1 MTLQEVLISG
11 KQKLMAADIAD
22 AATDA
27 WLLLA
32 MVCKIDR
39 NYFYAHLQE
48 ELGEEQHADYRIA
61 VEKRAEHIPLQYITG
76 EQEFMGC
83 VIKVNSGVLI
93 PRMETEILVTEAL
106 KDLTPGMSVLDLCTG
121 SGCIM
126 ISLMKHLDGLK
137 GYASDISKQALKLA
151 KENAKLNET
160 AIIFQQGD
168 LFARA
173 TEQFDMIISNPPYI
187 PTADLQDLMTEVRD
201 FEPHVAL
208 DGGADGYDFYRRI
221 IKEAPGYLKEGGYLY
236 METGYNQGDLVAG
249 MMRAAGFVQVVVIK
263 DLQGLDRVVRGK
275 LQEEKDV

>member
-1 MTLQEVLISG
+1 MTLQEALASG

-22 AATDA
+22 AAVDA

-39 NYFYAHLQE
+39 NYYYAHLQE
-48 ELGEEQHADYRIA
+48 EIQEEQRADYQIA

-106 KDLTPGMSVLDLCTG
+106 KELTPGMSVLDLCTG
-121 SGCIM
+121 SGCII
-126 ISLMKHLDGLK
+126 ISLMKQVEGLK

-168 LFARA
+168 LFARV
-173 TEQFDMIISNPPYI
+173 TQQFDMIISNPPYI
-187 PTADLQDLMTEVRD
+187 PTADMEDLMIEVRD
-201 FEPHVAL
+201 FEPHIAL
-208 DGGADGYDFYRRI
+208 DGGQDGYDFYRRI
-221 IKEAPGYLKEGGYLY
+221 IKESPEHLKAGGFLY
-236 METGYNQGDLVAG
+236 METGYNQGELVAG
-249 MMRAAGFVQVVVIK
+249 MMRAAGFVQVAVIK

-275 LQEEKDV
+275 LQEEENV